1 MIQPPASAPQPT
13 LTDPPSSPVPPI
25 WPDLP
30 ADRQQQTLQ
39 LLAQLLLQALP
50 QEARAQE
57 AGHEQPE

>member
-13 LTDPPSSPVPPI
+13 LTDPVPPI

-30 ADRQQQTLQ
+30 ADRRQQTLQ
-39 LLAQLLLQALP
+39 HLAQMLLQALR
-50 QEARAQE
+50 QEALAQE